1 MFNSNLIMA
10 VKVDGKILR
19 EFNGTVALPFG
30 SEYSILLKNTS
41 NRRAAVELSIDGQ
54 DVLDGTTIL
63 IPAHDSVELKRF
75 IKNGNFQT
83 GNAFKFIEKTEKIE
97 KFRGNKAEDG
107 LLTVTYTF
115 EKEYKPDPNIL
126 YRSLA
131 DTSWQGGRGY
141 GGVDSALRS
150 RSMTKSGGLCS
161 ADTETYT
168 ANYSNTSSFTDGLGL
183 AAAPFAACSAAAGD
197 DLDHAPRGI
206 VASNAVV
213 PKNDAGIT
221 APGSV
226 VEQEFRPVYG
236 FVSDGNELTMT
247 LQMVGAIEGQPLVK
261 PVTVKRQVRCTVC
274 GTSCK
279 QTAKFCHECSA
290 SIVIV

>member
-41 NRRAAVELSIDGQ
+41 NRRAAVELTIDGQ

-63 IPAHDSVELKRF
+63 IPAKDSVELKRF
-75 IKNGNFQT
+75 IKNGNFQN
-83 GNAFKFIEKTEKIE
+83 GNAFKFIEKTERIE

-115 EKEYKPDPNIL
+115 EREYKPDPNII

-131 DTSWQGGRGY
+131 DTSWQGGSAR
-141 GGVDSALRS
+141 SALRGS
-150 RSMTKSGGLCS
+150 NISAQLCS
-161 ADTETYT
+161 KSS
-168 ANYSNTSSFTDGLGL
+168 YSNTSSFNDGLGL
-183 AAAPFAACSAAAGD
+183 AAGPVASAAAAV
-197 DLDHAPRGI
+197 DLDHAPRGV
-206 VASNAVV
+206 VASSAVV

-247 LQMVGAIEGQPLVK
+247 LQMVGAIEGQPLAK
-261 PVTVKRQVRCTVC
+261 PVTVKRQVRCGVC